1 MSTKLERIAEIAKE
15 RPKERFTSLVHL
27 INEESLTKAHRQ
39 MKAKKAPGI
48 DKVTKDKYEENLTE
62 NVRGLITRMK
72 RKCYRPQPGL
82 RRYISK
88 IGITES
94 RPLGIPAYEDKL
106 VQLALKEILE
116 AIYEQDFLNC
126 SYGFSEGVMRP

>member
-1 MSTKLERIAEIAKE
+1 
-15 RPKERFTSLVHL
+15 
-27 INEESLTKAHRQ
+27 
-39 MKAKKAPGI
+39 MKAKKASGI
-48 DKVTKDKYEENLTE
+48 DRVTKDKYEENLTE

-72 RKCYRPQPGL
+72 RNSYRPQPVL

-88 IGITES
+88 IGTTKT

-116 AIYEQDFLNC
+116 AIYEQDFLNS
-126 SYGFSEGVMRP
+126 SYGFRPQRGGWNELLRLDNYGLSHNVFPRAFFTNNLSYSSGGR